1 MPRLTNLDDIMF
13 PVEEHPVFVSIPAK
27 SGERHLPVPD
37 KKALVNSESGRV
49 LSVVS
54 RGYRMVPNSKALD
67 WAYQCCCQAF
77 PETKPGEWQ
86 VTASDAPNTGSYCN
100 IDLMHNTTALDFSLV
115 SPQSRPEAFGPFV
128 RVTNSYNG
136 LRALTFDIGL
146 YRKVCKNGMIVPDA
160 IIRFKYSHLLRDI
173 GEEIAFEIDH
183 ARLKKVKTVFN
194 DYMAVLRE
202 CAVPKTSFLPL
213 LQGVL
218 HINKPKN
225 IETDRKITGEWKSL
239 YSHLET
245 MCYQY
250 IQELGEN
257 AYSAF
262 NAITD
267 FASHPPANRCVYRD
281 RHSYQQLAGSWL
293 SAFHDECRQNDFS
306 LSDYL
311 VKLAGGEEKKN

>member
-1 MPRLTNLDDIMF
+1 MLDEIMF
-13 PVEEHPVFVSIPAK
+13 PVEEHPVFVNIPTR
-27 SGERHLPVPD
+27 SGERRLSVPD
-37 KKALVNSESGRV
+37 KKALVNTDSGRV
-49 LSVVS
+49 LSIVS
-54 RGYRMVPNSKALD
+54 KGYRMVPNSRALD

-86 VTASDAPNTGSYCN
+86 VTASDAPHTGSYCN

-146 YRKVCKNGMIVPDA
+146 YRKVCKNGMIVPEA
-160 IIRFKYSHLLRDI
+160 IIRFKYAHLSRDI
-173 GEEIAFEIDH
+173 GRDITFEIDH
-183 ARLKKVKTVFN
+183 SRLEKVKTVFN
-194 DYMAVLRE
+194 DYMDALRK
-202 CAVPKTSFLPL
+202 CAVPRAYFLPL

-218 HINKPKN
+218 RINEPKN
-225 IETDRKITGEWKSL
+225 FETDRKIEDAWKSL
-239 YSHLET
+239 SGHLEAT
-245 MCYQY
+245 CYQY
-250 IQELGEN
+250 VQELGEN

-267 FASHPPANRCVYRD
+267 FASHPPKNRCVYRD
-281 RHSYQQLAGSWL
+281 RHSYQQLAGAWL
-293 SAFHDECRQNDFS
+293 STFHSECRKPDFS

-311 VKLAGGEEKKN
+311 VKLAGGDEKRN

>member
-1 MPRLTNLDDIMF
+1 
-13 PVEEHPVFVSIPAK
+13 
-27 SGERHLPVPD
+27 
-37 KKALVNSESGRV
+37 
-49 LSVVS
+49 
-54 RGYRMVPNSKALD
+54 MVPNSKALE
-67 WAYQCCCQAF
+67 WAHQCCCLAF

-86 VTASDAPNTGSYCN
+86 VTASDAPYTGSYCN

-146 YRKVCKNGMIVPDA
+146 YRKICKNGMIVPDA
-160 IIRFKYSHLLRDI
+160 IIRFKYAHLSRDI
-173 GEEIAFEIDH
+173 GQEIAFEIDH
-183 ARLKKVKTVFN
+183 TRLEKVKTVFN
-194 DYMAVLRE
+194 DYMEVLRE
-202 CAVPKTSFLPL
+202 CAVPRAYFLQL
-213 LQGVL
+213 LHGVL
-218 HINKPKN
+218 HINEPKN
-225 IETDRKITGEWKSL
+225 ITTDRKITDEWKSL
-239 YSHLET
+239 SGHLEA

-267 FASHPPANRCVYRD
+267 FASHPPQNRCVYRD
-281 RHSYQQLAGSWL
+281 RHSYQQLAGAWL
-293 SAFHDECRQNDFS
+293 SEFHKECRQKDFS

-311 VKLAGGEEKKN
+311 VKLASCHENKN

>member
-13 PVEEHPVFVSIPAK
+13 PVEEHPVFVNMSTK
-27 SGERHLPVPD
+27 SGERRLPVPD

-49 LSVVS
+49 LGVVS
-54 RGYRMVPNSKALD
+54 RGYRMVSNGKALD
-67 WAYQCCCQAF
+67 WAYQCCCLAF

-86 VTASDAPNTGSYCN
+86 VTASDAPHTGSYCN

-160 IIRFKYSHLLRDI
+160 IIRFKYAHLSRDI
-173 GEEIAFEIDH
+173 GREIAFEIDH
-183 ARLKKVKTVFN
+183 ARLEKVKTVFN
-194 DYMAVLRE
+194 DYMDVLRE
-202 CAVPKTSFLPL
+202 CAVPRAYFLPL

-218 HINKPKN
+218 HINEPRN
-225 IETDRKITGEWKSL
+225 ITTDRKITDEWKSL
-239 YSHLET
+239 SGHLEAT
-245 MCYQY
+245 CYQY
-250 IQELGEN
+250 VQELGEN

-267 FASHPPANRCVYRD
+267 FGSHPPENRCVYRD
-281 RHSYQQLAGSWL
+281 RHSYQQLAGAWL
-293 SAFHDECRQNDFS
+293 SAFHEECRQKDFS

-311 VKLAGGEEKKN
+311 VRLAGGDEKKN

>member
-13 PVEEHPVFVSIPAK
+13 PVEEHPVFVSMSTK
-27 SGERHLPVPD
+27 SGERRLPVPD

-49 LSVVS
+49 LGVVS
-54 RGYRMVPNSKALD
+54 RGYRMVPNGKALD
-67 WAYQCCCQAF
+67 WAYQCCCLAF

-86 VTASDAPNTGSYCN
+86 VTASDAPHTGSYCN

-146 YRKVCKNGMIVPDA
+146 YRKVCKNGMIVPEA
-160 IIRFKYSHLLRDI
+160 IIRFKYAHVSRDI
-173 GEEIAFEIDH
+173 GSEIAFEIDH
-183 ARLKKVKTVFN
+183 ARLEKVKTVFN
-194 DYMAVLRE
+194 DYMNVLRE
-202 CAVPKTSFLPL
+202 CAVPRAYFLPL
-213 LQGVL
+213 LQSVL
-218 HINKPKN
+218 LINPPRHIEKHNR
-225 IETDRKITGEWKSL
+225 IADDWKSL
-239 YSHLET
+239 TGYLEAT
-245 MCYQY
+245 CYQY
-250 IQELGEN
+250 VQELGEN

-267 FASHPPANRCVYRD
+267 IASHPPQNRCVYRD
-281 RHSYQQLAGSWL
+281 RHSYQQLAGAWL
-293 SAFHDECRQNDFS
+293 SEFHNECRQKDFS

-311 VKLAGGEEKKN
+311 VRLAGGDEKKN